1 MGMERIFVC
10 YASGSI
16 LHCVK
21 NSRTGIVVICRFRCS
36 LSYACF
42 VLDIILGSSKEILM
56 GDKYILD
63 VYSTMPKEQMIPM
76 IATTIAVT
84 LLKVADVTLGI
95 LLINGLSSVLQGENK
110 SKYKREN
117 QSPYAVR

>member
-1 MGMERIFVC
+1 
-10 YASGSI
+10 
-16 LHCVK
+16 
-21 NSRTGIVVICRFRCS
+21 
-36 LSYACF
+36 
-42 VLDIILGSSKEILM
+42 M

-110 SKYKREN
+110 SKYKREIR
-117 QSPYAVR
+117 PPHVVR